1 MTEPGLDDWMSI
13 ASDIQNNVTD
23 TIIHEAIKTFPKNI
37 YDSSGMEIENKLKS
51 RRNLLP
57 DYAKEH
63 YLFLSKT
70 VDVVGTKERELFEVK
85 RQENGNTRLSVHAL
99 SNKKG
104 KIKEQLYY
112 REFKYDETKEIRL
125 YGLAGKDLFKING
138 SAKKG
143 IKVRIIAGKGTDT
156 IVDKSRVRGMGKK
169 TIVYD
174 RKDKK
179 NVVLKSGETRL
190 QLSKNKSVNNYNRK
204 QFKHNTLI
212 PILWVGY
219 NIDDGIFVGGGAA
232 IKRFNFRDSTIH
244 KLKAKLSFQTG
255 AFAVRYEGLF
265 SAVSQTFDL
274 LVRADVSFPQN
285 VNNFYGLGNN
295 TEKITDDKKYYR
307 VRYEYV
313 WLNPMLKQTVNNNF
327 YYSFGA
333 FYQYFKVTDTANR
346 FIGDIYPQ
354 LLDSSA
360 YLPHNYVGIN
370 AMYRLDTRNNKVLPN
385 RGIFW
390 ETEALGFYSVREAG
404 RNFIKIRSDLSFY
417 LSFRKD
423 PRVVFAFRVGGAV
436 NIGEYEFYHANSLG
450 GKTNLRGFRS
460 NRFAGDQSFYQ
471 NTEVRFKLLNI
482 KSYVFNGQ
490 TGILIFNDIGR
501 VWVNGENSQRWHD
514 GYGIGVWLTPFDY
527 TALTVT
533 YNRSKEDSMIDFTFR
548 FMF

>member
-1 MTEPGLDDWMSI
+1 M
-13 ASDIQNNVTD
+13 
-23 TIIHEAIKTFPKNI
+23 
-37 YDSSGMEIENKLKS
+37 
-51 RRNLLP
+51 
-57 DYAKEH
+57 
-63 YLFLSKT
+63 
-70 VDVVGTKERELFEVK
+70 GTKERELFEVK
-85 RQENGNTRLSVHAL
+85 RQENGNTLLSVHAL

-112 REFKYDETKEIRL
+112 REFKYDETKEIKL
-125 YGLAGKDLFKING
+125 YGLAGKDLFKVNG
-138 SAKKG
+138 NAKKG

-156 IVDKSRVRGMGKK
+156 IVDESKVRGIGKK

-179 NVVLKSGETRL
+179 NVIVKSGETRL

-204 QFKHNTLI
+204 QFKHNKVI

-219 NIDDGIFVGGGAA
+219 NIDDGIFVGGGAT

-244 KLKAKLSFQTG
+244 KLKANLSFQTG

-274 LVRADVSFPQN
+274 LVKADVSFPQN

-295 TEKITDDKKYYR
+295 TEKTSDDKKYYR
-307 VRYEYV
+307 VRYEYA

-360 YLPHNYVGIN
+360 YLPHYYIGIN

-390 ETEALGFYSVREAG
+390 ETEALGFYSVREEG
-404 RNFIKIRSDLSFY
+404 RNFIKIRSDISFY

-423 PRVVFAFRVGGAV
+423 PRVVFAFRFGGAV
-436 NIGEYEFYHANSLG
+436 NIGEYEFYHANFLG

-460 NRFAGDQSFYQ
+460 NRFAGDHSFYQ

-501 VWVNGENSQRWHD
+501 VWVNGEDSKRWHD
-514 GYGIGVWLTPFDY
+514 GYGIGIWLTPFDY